1 MGQPVA
7 WTEPVILIAFVELPA
22 EAGADESKVGR
33 LLRSMYGC
41 RDWCKLGIRDLQG
54 YDHDWICA
62 R

>member
-1 MGQPVA
+1 MKSVA
-7 WTEPVILIAFVELPA
+7 WTEPVVLIVFVELPA

-33 LLRSMYGC
+33 LLRSMYSG

-54 YDHDWICA
+54 YDRDWICA